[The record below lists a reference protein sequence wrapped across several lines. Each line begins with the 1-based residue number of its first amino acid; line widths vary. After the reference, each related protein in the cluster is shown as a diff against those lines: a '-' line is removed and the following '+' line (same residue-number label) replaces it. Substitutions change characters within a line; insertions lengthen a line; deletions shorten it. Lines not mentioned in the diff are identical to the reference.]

1 MFFHAS
7 NLGCSKI
14 TVRHQCGDTIISI
27 NVSEGHRPY
36 ITCEEVCRDF
46 LAKYGLNVKFSN
58 RGSASGVNVVRKG
71 FTGTSFLLQRM
82 ILQPIPDAYDEM
94 NALEVDDGW

>member
-1 MFFHAS
+1 MFIHAS

-27 NVSEGHRPY
+27 NVSDEHRPY
-36 ITCEEVCRDF
+36 VTCEEVCRDF
-46 LAKYGLNVKFSN
+46 LAKYGL
-58 RGSASGVNVVRKG
+58 NVVRKG

>member
-1 MFFHAS
+1 MFLHAS

-14 TVRHQCGDTIISI
+14 TVYHQCGDTIISI

-36 ITCEEVCRDF
+36 VTCEEVCRDF
-46 LAKYGLNVKFSN
+46 LAKYGL
-58 RGSASGVNVVRKG
+58 NVVRKG